1 MGQLYRRVL
10 PDGSIEL
17 TDVPQGAGYEAV
29 RPGQPGRPDETQQR
43 SDHKV
48 VEDTIKAARK
58 HGPKLLDYLD
68 YIAYLRQHNPHRFDR
83 VMRELMANDP
93 KTWVALQKFP
103 QFRPLR
109 DTLVGVKSAEKY
121 MGLAVDIVRGNL
133 SGGTMK
139 VFETTLKD
147 MMKRDRFGPY
157 LDVLGSKASTLPPP
171 KPPTYSNS
179 RFGQYLKREDA
190 RQATVAKEVAREL
203 DASRKALR
211 GAVATSVTRVAGPL
225 LDLGTQMLNPEVAV
239 GLTQTLL
246 RARMDKLAVRNPDFA
261 IDTPEYEEAR
271 SLLSQG
277 RMGELDRLLKRF
289 E

>member
-1 MGQLYRRVL
+1 MLHFGRADAECDDNNANAALREL
-10 PDGSIEL
+10 PLLHAHHDTVAAAARIH
-17 TDVPQGAGYEAV
+17 D
-29 RPGQPGRPDETQQR
+29 GQPQKSRAIRLHENRATPGVLIT
-43 SDHKV
+43 
-48 VEDTIKAARK
+48 
-58 HGPKLLDYLD
+58 
-68 YIAYLRQHNPHRFDR
+68 PHT
-83 VMRELMANDP
+83 A
-93 KTWVALQKFP
+93 
-103 QFRPLR
+103 
-109 DTLVGVKSAEKY
+109 G
-121 MGLAVDIVRGNL
+121 
-133 SGGTMK
+133 
-139 VFETTLKD
+139 
-147 MMKRDRFGPY
+147 FGPY
-157 LDVLGSKASTLPPP
+157 LDVLGGKASTLPPP

-179 RFGQYLKREDA
+179 RLGQYLKVEDA
-190 RQATVAKEVAREL
+190 RQAAVAKDVAREL